1 MKKNMVLSILSIVLA
16 VSMLTMTGCGGGGG
30 STPSSASSADMSAL
44 ANLLGGGGNT
54 GSASTESS
62 SMSLTF
68 AGDGAD
74 TGSAAGTGTQP
85 AASGLDESTMKVIE
99 DFEGDWYG
107 MVRINHAYDGYS
119 AHEDAEMYATARFSF
134 DEQGEVTAY
143 FCASVSPLA
152 SNFLNVTARTS
163 PQIESVVVNFDFFEG
178 HTKDDA
184 YFRIDRGL
192 LNTTANIIN
201 DDGDEMDISM
211 VFRRIGDEWTEN
223 ERTVYWKYAAEYAHL
238 AVGETAE
245 TLAAAWCDDEYPKPV
260 PALSNIAGGG
270 TGAAP
275 AGGTQNAG
283 QQGGGTDFASA
294 GPAGNAVMDYENKGV
309 IFFNYDDSVFTFR
322 NSVFDGLETPYEDG
336 NVRITFHAEYED
348 GLEARHK
355 WLDDYSDQPEY
366 RSEETTIAGLPA
378 RVVHLI
384 DSTMFNEP
392 YMYVLIDL
400 RGTQEKYEDI
410 FITVK
415 GNSFEDIDADR
426 VYAIINS
433 IHFEP

>member
-1 MKKNMVLSILSIVLA
+1 
-16 VSMLTMTGCGGGGG
+16 
-30 STPSSASSADMSAL
+30 
-44 ANLLGGGGNT
+44 
-54 GSASTESS
+54 
-62 SMSLTF
+62 
-68 AGDGAD
+68 
-74 TGSAAGTGTQP
+74 
-85 AASGLDESTMKVIE
+85 MKVIE

-119 AHEDAEMYATARFSF
+119 DHQDAEMYATARFSF

-143 FCASVSPLA
+143 FCASVSPMA
-152 SNFLNVTARTS
+152 ANFLNVTARTS

-270 TGAAP
+270 TGATSS
-275 AGGTQNAG
+275 GGTQNAGAG
-283 QQGGGTDFASA
+283 QQGGGTTAPSGTSSVALDAE
-294 GPAGNAVMDYENKGV
+294 MDYSGKGV
-309 IFFNYDDSVFTFR
+309 LFFGYPSADFTYSKGISDKITSNDGKIEMTFNAYGSGTASPEQR
-322 NSVFDGLETPYEDG
+322 HQKLDGLASE
-336 NVRITFHAEYED
+336 AEY
-348 GLEARHK
+348 
-355 WLDDYSDQPEY
+355 S
-366 RSEETTIAGLPA
+366 STETTIAGYDA
-378 RVVHLI
+378 RVVKYI
-384 DSTMFNEP
+384 DSTMFNRP
-392 YMYVLIDL
+392 TMDVLIDITGSQDTYVL
-400 RGTQEKYEDI
+400 LHVSVYGKAMEDL
-410 FITVK
+410 
-415 GNSFEDIDADR
+415 DADEIF
-426 VYAIINS
+426 AILNS
-433 IHFEP
+433 MHF

>member
-1 MKKNMVLSILSIVLA
+1 MYPFA
-16 VSMLTMTGCGGGGG
+16 
-30 STPSSASSADMSAL
+30 PSL
-44 ANLLGGGGNT
+44 
-54 GSASTESS
+54 
-62 SMSLTF
+62 
-68 AGDGAD
+68 
-74 TGSAAGTGTQP
+74 
-85 AASGLDESTMKVIE
+85 V
-99 DFEGDWYG
+99 
-107 MVRINHAYDGYS
+107 
-119 AHEDAEMYATARFSF
+119 
-134 DEQGEVTAY
+134 
-143 FCASVSPLA
+143 
-152 SNFLNVTARTS
+152 
-163 PQIESVVVNFDFFEG
+163 
-178 HTKDDA
+178 
-184 YFRIDRGL
+184 
-192 LNTTANIIN
+192 
-201 DDGDEMDISM
+201 
-211 VFRRIGDEWTEN
+211 
-223 ERTVYWKYAAEYAHL
+223 
-238 AVGETAE
+238 AE
-245 TLAAAWCDDEYPKPV
+245 TLAYDNVEDLASAFDLPYPTPV
-260 PALSNIAGGG
+260 PPVTHIAEGGAG
-270 TGAAP
+270 TP
-275 AGGTQNAG
+275 SGGTQNAGAG

-336 NVRITFHAEYED
+336 NVRITFHAEYAD

-384 DSTMFNEP
+384 DSTMFNDP

-415 GNSFEDIDADR
+415 GNTFEDIDADR